1 MSLWDAGLFFLGGGG
16 WAGVSAG
23 EGELVTGSQN
33 VLGAGLGALTQAVP
47 LTCTCEATEAL
58 RVCIRGA
65 SLGGSDGKE
74 SACNA
79 GDPGSVSRSGR
90 SSGKGYGNP
99 RRYSCLENST
109 DREAWQATV
118 HTVAKSQTR
127 LSG

>member
-74 SACNA
+74 SACNQVTRVQ
-79 GDPGSVSRSGR
+79 SLGR
-90 SSGKGYGNP
+90 EGPLGKGMATPAGIPAWRIP
-99 RRYSCLENST
+99 RTGKPGRRQSI
-109 DREAWQATV
+109 R
-118 HTVAKSQTR
+118 SQR
-127 LSG
+127 VRHD